1 MSVIDRRKNVRLAH
15 REFALQIIEDGNG
28 NDVSETDLRMIQSQL
43 KEKQKKLDKL
53 DDEIL
58 GLISEE
64 GEADD
69 CVKEG
74 KEAGQFRSKVQAA
87 IIQIQG
93 RLDDK
98 LQRSV
103 LRNEL
108 EVRESHVSILKLNL
122 AGSSGMQSMIA
133 SGKGKDWEIH
143 EFIGLHDFSCGECG
157 KEFKSKKGLNMHLAK
172 THGNTSNI
180 AIEEEQSYISD
191 IDFSTLLTKVLHK
204 VTAEEIF
211 PEEIRKA
218 FPTALPGNLCGVL
231 SVLAQKFFGYKK

>member
-1 MSVIDRRKNVRLAH
+1 
-15 REFALQIIEDGNG
+15 
-28 NDVSETDLRMIQSQL
+28 MIQSQL

-53 DDEIL
+53 DDEIV

-108 EVRESHVSILKLNL
+108 EVRESHVSILKPNL

-133 SGKGKDWEIH
+133 SGKGKDWPNRDERGN
-143 EFIGLHDFSCGECG
+143 ETAVSNTC
-157 KEFKSKKGLNMHLAK
+157 SK
-172 THGNTSNI
+172 
-180 AIEEEQSYISD
+180 QRC
-191 IDFSTLLTKVLHK
+191 
-204 VTAEEIF
+204 VTT
-211 PEEIRKA
+211 PQVMNR
-218 FPTALPGNLCGVL
+218 
-231 SVLAQKFFGYKK
+231 

>member
-108 EVRESHVSILKLNL
+108 EVRESHVSILKPNL

-133 SGKGKDWEIH
+133 SGKGKDWILAYLVGGQELITPVRAWEI
-143 EFIGLHDFSCGECG
+143 LVSCERGCRCVQQQ
-157 KEFKSKKGLNMHLAK
+157 MLAK
-172 THGNTSNI
+172 KH
-180 AIEEEQSYISD
+180 
-191 IDFSTLLTKVLHK
+191 
-204 VTAEEIF
+204 EI
-211 PEEIRKA
+211 
-218 FPTALPGNLCGVL
+218 
-231 SVLAQKFFGYKK
+231 

>member
-108 EVRESHVSILKLNL
+108 EVRESHVSILKPNL

-133 SGKGKDWEIH
+133 SGKGKDWVRTSSALHSVAKDHRCAFCLKFHEEIDCQNVK
-143 EFIGLHDFSCGECG
+143 DFSER
-157 KEFKSKKGLNMHLAK
+157 EFAYM
-172 THGNTSNI
+172 
-180 AIEEEQSYISD
+180 
-191 IDFSTLLTKVLHK
+191 
-204 VTAEEIF
+204 
-211 PEEIRKA
+211 
-218 FPTALPGNLCGVL
+218 
-231 SVLAQKFFGYKK
+231 

>member
-103 LRNEL
+103 NGHAQLWLHLMRMRNDCF
-108 EVRESHVSILKLNL
+108 VRDGPS
-122 AGSSGMQSMIA
+122 
-133 SGKGKDWEIH
+133 
-143 EFIGLHDFSCGECG
+143 
-157 KEFKSKKGLNMHLAK
+157 
-172 THGNTSNI
+172 
-180 AIEEEQSYISD
+180 
-191 IDFSTLLTKVLHK
+191 
-204 VTAEEIF
+204 
-211 PEEIRKA
+211 IRKKIERT
-218 FPTALPGNLCGVL
+218 FLDL
-231 SVLAQKFFGYKK
+231 